1 MNDTPLDDLN
11 TQLAAIPPVSYPL
24 DETPEAAFEH
34 SRRLG
39 LVAAICCEGFR
50 RHGLTA
56 VLVGGGVIEFMLPG
70 AYTTPDID
78 LVVSRRWLRPP
89 RDLVDEV
96 FGQLG
101 FRSNGARHWVR
112 DGWFVEV
119 PDWEITDPTVTVQ
132 VGGHQLE
139 MVLPEVVL
147 VGRLVEFDQTGH
159 TGHGAQALLMLDVL
173 GSAID
178 DVALGRLA
186 ASERVNDVLD
196 AFRALL
202 AAPERP
208 TITDERLVRVREELL
223 DRRRDQATRRQ
234 EEGGA

>member
-1 MNDTPLDDLN
+1 MHNAGDTIWVILSGGWPGDLTAPAVVPRLRSVAIFASTMNDTPLDDLN

-96 FGQLG
+96 FG
-101 FRSNGARHWVR
+101 
-112 DGWFVEV
+112 
-119 PDWEITDPTVTVQ
+119 
-132 VGGHQLE
+132 
-139 MVLPEVVL
+139 
-147 VGRLVEFDQTGH
+147 
-159 TGHGAQALLMLDVL
+159 
-173 GSAID
+173 
-178 DVALGRLA
+178 
-186 ASERVNDVLD
+186 
-196 AFRALL
+196 
-202 AAPERP
+202 
-208 TITDERLVRVREELL
+208 
-223 DRRRDQATRRQ
+223 
-234 EEGGA
+234 

>member
-1 MNDTPLDDLN
+1 MNDTRFDDLN

-101 FRSNGARHWVR
+101 FRSKRGTSLGARRVVR
-112 DGWFVEV
+112 RSPGLGDHG
-119 PDWEITDPTVTVQ
+119 PD
-132 VGGHQLE
+132 
-139 MVLPEVVL
+139 
-147 VGRLVEFDQTGH
+147 R
-159 TGHGAQALLMLDVL
+159 
-173 GSAID
+173 
-178 DVALGRLA
+178 
-186 ASERVNDVLD
+186 
-196 AFRALL
+196 
-202 AAPERP
+202 
-208 TITDERLVRVREELL
+208 
-223 DRRRDQATRRQ
+223 
-234 EEGGA
+234 

>member
-1 MNDTPLDDLN
+1 MG
-11 TQLAAIPPVSYPL
+11 
-24 DETPEAAFEH
+24 
-34 SRRLG
+34 SRRCWSAAASSSSCCRG
-39 LVAAICCEGFR
+39 RTQHPISTSWCHGDGCGRPATSSMRSLVSSASA
-50 RHGLTA
+50 
-56 VLVGGGVIEFMLPG
+56 P
-70 AYTTPDID
+70 
-78 LVVSRRWLRPP
+78 
-89 RDLVDEV
+89 
-96 FGQLG
+96 
-101 FRSNGARHWVR
+101 NGARHWVR

-208 TITDERLVRVREELL
+208 TITDERLVRVRDELL
-223 DRRRDQATRRQ
+223 ARRRDQATRRQ